1 MLRLRIM
8 NQKRVSRRTGT
19 AYHEAGHAV
28 AAYLVRKKFRYVT
41 IRANG
46 EYEGYMRHYQKR
58 DAFLIDGEEHAM
70 TRTSIEKDMM
80 VSLAGGAAV
89 FLLTGK
95 HDYIGKWSDDHKV
108 MDLAETVCR
117 SGRECEAYI
126 NWLYIRCESMLR
138 SQANW
143 HAVETLAEEL
153 LVKETIS
160 YRKAVEIIK
169 AAKRQFRQGR
179 WKDTPIQALSVGG

>member
-46 EYEGYMRHYQKR
+46 EYQGYMRHYQRR
-58 DAFLIDGEEHAM
+58 DTFLIDGEEQAM

-108 MDLAETVCR
+108 MDLAENVCR
-117 SGRECEAYI
+117 SSRECEA
-126 NWLYIRCESMLR
+126 
-138 SQANW
+138 
-143 HAVETLAEEL
+143 
-153 LVKETIS
+153 
-160 YRKAVEIIK
+160 
-169 AAKRQFRQGR
+169 
-179 WKDTPIQALSVGG
+179 